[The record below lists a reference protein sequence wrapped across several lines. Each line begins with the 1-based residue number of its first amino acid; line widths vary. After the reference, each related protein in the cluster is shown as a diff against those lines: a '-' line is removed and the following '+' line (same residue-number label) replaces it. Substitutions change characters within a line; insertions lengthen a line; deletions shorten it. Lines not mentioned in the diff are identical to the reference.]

1 MEESNVLLFSGGI
14 DSYVGYF
21 YLKKTY
27 NLKELKTVYFDLG
40 APYNKREIKVVKKLI
55 PETII
60 DESLKVGDTQRGVN
74 AFIPYRNMLIAMLC
88 AKYGKR
94 IWICGLKDDKV
105 EDKNPAAFHKMQ
117 DCLNFISKPEDK
129 IEIDSPFWEM
139 TKADVVKW
147 YMENVDYTGKG
158 LLNTISCYDGNE
170 KTNYCGRCPS
180 CFRKFNALKE
190 NGIDIE
196 FYNQEMLDDY
206 IKRAEQYE
214 PRRRDSILKLEG
226 YQCKKVY
233 NVDIDGTLTI
243 ETAGH
248 NFASRTPNIEMIKKV
263 NELYDSGNRI
273 DLFTSRYGIEDDVEV
288 TKKWLEEKGVK
299 YTTLTFAKPH
309 YDFIIDDKAI
319 QF

>member
-21 YLKKTY
+21 YLKKTH
-27 NLKELKTVYFDLG
+27 NLDKLKTVYFDLG
-40 APYNKREIKVVKKLI
+40 APYNKREIEVVKKLI

-88 AKYGKR
+88 AKYGKN

-129 IEIDSPFWEM
+129 ISIDSPFWEM

-147 YMENVDYTGKG
+147 YMENVDYTGES

-170 KTNYCGRCPS
+170 KTNYCGCCPS

-190 NGIDIE
+190 NGINIE
-196 FYNQEMLDDY
+196 FYNQAMLDDY
-206 IKRAEQYE
+206 INRAEQYE

-226 YQCKKVY
+226 YKCKKVY

-243 ETAGH
+243 ETAGFDYA
-248 NFASRTPNIEMIKKV
+248 NRTPDMKV
-263 NELYDSGNRI
+263 IQQINKLYADGNRI
-273 DLFTSRYGIEDDVEV
+273 DLYTSRYGIENDVEI

-299 YTTLTFAKPH
+299 YTTLTFGKPH
-309 YDFIIDDKAI
+309 YDFIIDDKALWL
-319 QF
+319 